1 MEIDLT
7 ISWTVIFGFIGICGT
22 VIATGWR
29 LFARVGRNQQGV
41 DDAKTMARGAEAMAK
56 LTSERLNE
64 FEKHVA
70 SNYASNKQTEAM
82 EGRIIGAVDRLGE
95 HIDRMGERIDR
106 LFDAKK
112 P

>member
-1 MEIDLT
+1 MPELDLT
-7 ISWTVIFGFIGICGT
+7 VNWAVIFVVVGTICGA
-22 VIATGWR
+22 VWR
-29 LFARVGRNQQGV
+29 LYTRVGKNQQGV
-41 DDAKTMARGAEAMAK
+41 EDAKTMARGSEAMAK

-70 SNYASNKQTEAM
+70 QTYASNKQTEAM

-106 LFDAKK
+106 LFDVKK

>member
-1 MEIDLT
+1 MPQFDLT
-7 ISWTVIFGFIGICGT
+7 ITWAVILAVASTIVGA
-22 VIATGWR
+22 VWR
-29 LFARVGRNQQGV
+29 LYWRVGQNQQGV
-41 DDAKTMARGAEAMAK
+41 EDAKTMARGAEAMAK
-56 LTSERLNE
+56 LTSERLND

-70 SNYASNKQTEAM
+70 QTYASNKQTEAM

-106 LFDAKK
+106 LFDTKK